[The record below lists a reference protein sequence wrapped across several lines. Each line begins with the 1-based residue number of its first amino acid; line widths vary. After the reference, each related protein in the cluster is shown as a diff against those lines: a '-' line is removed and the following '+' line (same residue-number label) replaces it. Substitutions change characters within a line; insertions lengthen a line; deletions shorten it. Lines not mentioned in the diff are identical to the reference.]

1 VPATGGR
8 LVRDNESNSL
18 VRLVTTPSANRRL
31 HPVTLQ
37 QAAEE
42 SPTLARLAQLAR
54 ESGERLKAVE
64 PLIPAALRGA
74 VKAGPIDG
82 TDWCLL
88 VDSSAAAAKLRQV
101 VPALLA
107 RLCER
112 GWEVT
117 AIRLKV
123 QPAVK

>member
-1 VPATGGR
+1 M
-8 LVRDNESNSL
+8 
-18 VRLVTTPSANRRL
+18 TTPSTTRRL

-64 PLIPAALRGA
+64 SLIPLSLRCA
-74 VKAGPIDG
+74 VRPGPIEG
-82 TDWCLL
+82 PAWCLL

-101 VPALLA
+101 IPALLN
-107 RLCER
+107 RLRDR
-112 GWEVT
+112 GWQVT
-117 AIRLKV
+117 SIRLKV
-123 QPAVK
+123 QIAQQ